1 MMFNRGVVMKKLYR
15 DANDKMIAG
24 VCSGIAN
31 YFNIDKTLVR
41 LGWAILAVGSLSTL
55 FWIYLIC
62 WMIIPADNNIID
74 N

>member
-1 MMFNRGVVMKKLYR
+1 MKKLYR
-15 DANDKMIAG
+15 DTNDKMIAG

-31 YFNIDKTLVR
+31 YFNLDKTLIR
-41 LGWAILAVGSLSTL
+41 LVWAILAVGSLSTL

-62 WMIIPADNNIID
+62 WLIIPADDNIID